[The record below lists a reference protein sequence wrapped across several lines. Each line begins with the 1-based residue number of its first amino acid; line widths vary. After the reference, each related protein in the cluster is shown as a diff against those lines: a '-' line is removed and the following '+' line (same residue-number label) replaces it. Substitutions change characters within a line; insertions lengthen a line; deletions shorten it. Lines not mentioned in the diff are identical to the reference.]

1 METCTLPDS
10 FTADLLN
17 VFDAIILASV
27 SYGTALAL
35 LLTILAY
42 TAYQLL
48 SLHITPRLI
57 LARRR
62 ARRRRALS
70 HAKTAKQG
78 TPV

>member
-1 METCTLPDS
+1 MDTCTLPES
-10 FTADLLN
+10 FTTDLLYLFEDI
-17 VFDAIILASV
+17 VLGSII
-27 SYGTALAL
+27 YGVIVAL

-42 TAYQLL
+42 AVYQLL

-70 HAKTAKQG
+70 HAKTVKQG
-78 TPV
+78 NPV

>member
-1 METCTLPDS
+1 MDTCTLPES

-17 VFDAIILASV
+17 VFDAIILASII
-27 SYGTALAL
+27 YGVIVALA
-35 LLTILAY
+35 LTILAY
-42 TAYQLL
+42 AVYQLL

-70 HAKTAKQG
+70 HAKTVKQG
-78 TPV
+78 NPV

>member
-17 VFDAIILASV
+17 VFDAIILASII
-27 SYGTALAL
+27 YGTALAL

-42 TAYQLL
+42 AVYQLL

-57 LARRR
+57 LARR
-62 ARRRRALS
+62 ARRRALS
-70 HAKTAKQG
+70 HAKTAQQG
-78 TPV
+78 NPV